1 MQPVMDQGIYAH
13 AIFNQLEARWNG
25 SNAEFRWEGQGWLGT
40 DYDKL
45 WIKSE
50 GTVSQ
55 GAVDDGQ
62 DQFLYNRA
70 ITTYLDLQG
79 GLRSDIDRSRYPNP
93 CRRRDIISRRE
104 RGDAARVAQPI
115 RQLRT
120 FCEWAWQSRCCDSQ
134 RTEDAAKSLTL
145 FLLTALQLCWRAD
158 SQQLK
163 CEPWSARSLTSAIP
177 IWGKLFCLM
186 AIAVSLQQPYKAHCA
201 AVITRGNASQLDDI

>member
-79 GLRSDIDRSRYPNP
+79 GLRSDIDRSRDPTP
-93 CRRRDIISRRE
+93 CRRRDIMSRE

-115 RQLRT
+115 KQLRVV
-120 FCEWAWQSRCCDSQ
+120 SRKCS
-134 RTEDAAKSLTL
+134 KS
-145 FLLTALQLCWRAD
+145 R
-158 SQQLK
+158 
-163 CEPWSARSLTSAIP
+163 
-177 IWGKLFCLM
+177 
-186 AIAVSLQQPYKAHCA
+186 
-201 AVITRGNASQLDDI
+201 